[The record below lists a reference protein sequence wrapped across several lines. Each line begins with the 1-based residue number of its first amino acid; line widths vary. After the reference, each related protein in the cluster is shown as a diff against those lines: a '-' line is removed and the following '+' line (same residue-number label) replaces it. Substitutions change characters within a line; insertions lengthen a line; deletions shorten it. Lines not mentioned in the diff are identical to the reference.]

1 MLVALCVLVFSSIGV
16 QENIG
21 TDLAFVEDWGTAM
34 GEKIAPWFE
43 EFFFIAGFVMLLST
57 NIGIMD
63 YVGRITG
70 DSLKVTVLRNSE
82 FWSESKIYVTVV
94 WIMAIG
100 GTALIW
106 TGIEPIVLQV
116 PSVGEVD

>member
-1 MLVALCVLVFSSIGV
+1 MVVEGGEPGAPHNLLVHRCLLARFPLRAGLSSIGV

-21 TDLAFVEDWGTAM
+21 TDLAFVEDCGRGP

-70 DSLKVTVLRNSE
+70 GLTQGDR
-82 FWSESKIYVTVV
+82 
-94 WIMAIG
+94 
-100 GTALIW
+100 
-106 TGIEPIVLQV
+106 P
-116 PSVGEVD
+116 